1 MYDDA
6 IKVKVRLDDGAYP
19 PLRAHSIDGGL
30 DLRSNEWATV
40 PSGGYEVVSTGTH
53 VDIPVGYAGLIVSKS
68 GLNRDHGITA
78 TGLIDSG
85 FTGEIKVMLHN
96 DGPIERTVHAGDKVA
111 QIMFV
116 KIPKVTMV
124 LDECNEDGVR
134 GDDGYGSSGR

>member
-6 IKVKVRLDDGAYP
+6 IKIKVRLEDVAYP
-19 PLRAHSIDGGL
+19 PKRAHAADGGL
-30 DLRSNEWATV
+30 DLRSNKWATV
-40 PSGGYEVVSTGTH
+40 PSGGYEVLNTGTH
-53 VDIPVGYAGLIVSKS
+53 IDIPVGYAGLIVSKS
-68 GLNRDHGITA
+68 GLNKDHGITA

-85 FTGEIKVMLHN
+85 FTGEIKVVLHN
-96 DGPIERTVHAGDKVA
+96 DGPTDYTVHVGDKIA

-124 LDECNEDGVR
+124 LDECSVDGVR